1 MGIGSKDHSAAACKH
16 FSREL
21 VNYGLMR
28 RYINAAVLFGT
39 GKTKH
44 VVILVNGSSYCTKGI
59 MTVGK
64 NIWYRE
70 LLKP

>member
-1 MGIGSKDHSAAACKH
+1 M
-16 FSREL
+16 
-21 VNYGLMR
+21 NNGLMR